1 MSGLAGAARTLGC
14 LLLLG
19 LLAAAGWLFRDR
31 AVDAVGRLTGARAE
45 PAAAGRPGTRAL
57 AAARAKTQALARAR
71 VDSVILSAPEVASL
85 VGAGLDPEVRR
96 QLDSLEVRLG
106 TGRIEV
112 GARLSTARLPRE
124 LVGPLGFALRDWER
138 VRGAGPLRVV
148 GPGRGEWV
156 VDRLEVRGV
165 PLPTDAVGEVLG
177 RALGE
182 PGRRALPVRLP
193 PGVREI
199 HIRPSGAVLIG
210 ARRS

>member
-1 MSGLAGAARTLGC
+1 MPGLAGTARTLGC
-14 LLLLG
+14 LLLL

-31 AVDAVGRLTGARAE
+31 VVEAARGLAGGRAE

-57 AAARAKTQALARAR
+57 RAARAKTDALARAR
-71 VDSVILSAPEVASL
+71 VDSVILTAPEVASL

-106 TGRIEV
+106 NGRIEV
-112 GARLSTARLPRE
+112 GARLATARLPRE
-124 LVGPLGFALRDWER
+124 LLGPFGFALRNWER
-138 VRGAGPLRVV
+138 VSGAGPLRVV
-148 GPGRGEWV
+148 GPGRGEWL